1 MHSNR
6 IQELE
11 NIISQN
17 PNDKFA
23 LYALAKEYESIENI
37 QKSIQIL
44 ENLLIVDKYYIG
56 AYYHLAKNFEK
67 IGEIKKALNIYE
79 IGITIAIEQQQLHAL
94 SELKNAKMNLELEL

>member
-11 NIISQN
+11 NIIREN

-23 LYALAKEYESIENI
+23 LYALAKEYETKGEIY
-37 QKSIQIL
+37 KSIQML
-44 ENLLIVDKYYIG
+44 ENLLIVDKYYVG

-67 IGEIKKALNIYE
+67 TGEIKKALNIYE
-79 IGITIAIEQQQLHAL
+79 VGITIATERQQFHAL
-94 SELKNAKMNLELEL
+94 NELKNAKMNLVLEL